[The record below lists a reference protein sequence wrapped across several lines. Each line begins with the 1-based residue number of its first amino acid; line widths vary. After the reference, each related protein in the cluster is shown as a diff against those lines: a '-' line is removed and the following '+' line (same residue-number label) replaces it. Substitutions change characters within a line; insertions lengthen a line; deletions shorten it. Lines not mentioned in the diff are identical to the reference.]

1 MGKVCKY
8 VWIAT
13 LLLWSVVF
21 SAFGVVTAGAAASG
35 EGGEAKSASNPYGWE
50 KMCSYTTY
58 YSVEDKGRCE
68 NIAIAA
74 SLIDG
79 VTVQAYGEFSFNATV
94 GKRTAEAGFRQAK
107 IIVNGEYVKGVGGG
121 VCQVSTT
128 LYNAALKAG
137 LDIVEYHPHSLQV
150 GYIPPSRDAMV
161 STGSDLQLFNPHGF
175 PVFLSAQ
182 IFEGGIRVAFFGKN
196 EGYRYE
202 ITSQVLAEIPPPEP
216 IVKEGER
223 DEIIRSPKNGI
234 KSEAYLEKYK
244 GGQLLSRSKLRSD
257 EYRPIQ
263 GILAK
268 KIQNPTEN
276 MAYNT
281 CLFRE
286 SMI

>member
-1 MGKVCKY
+1 MRKVCKY
-8 VWIAT
+8 VFIAT
-13 LLLWSVVF
+13 LLVWSVLF
-21 SAFGVVTAGAAASG
+21 SALGGGRYAARAAG
-35 EGGEAKSASNPYGWE
+35 NPYGWE
-50 KMCSYTTY
+50 KICSYTTY

-74 SLIDG
+74 ALIDG
-79 VTVQAYGEFSFNATV
+79 VTVQAYGEFSFNTTV

-107 IIVNGEYVKGVGGG
+107 IILNGEYVKGVGGG

-137 LDIVEYHPHSLQV
+137 LEIVEYHPHSLQV

-161 STGSDLQLFNPHGF
+161 STGSDLKLFNPHGY

-196 EGYRYE
+196 EGVRYE
-202 ITSQVLAEIPPPEP
+202 IVSQVLAEIPPPEP
-216 IVKEGER
+216 IVKEGET

-234 KSEAYLEKYK
+234 RSEAYLEKYK
-244 GGQLLSRSKLRSD
+244 GGQLLVRKKLRAD

-263 GILAK
+263 GIIAK
-268 KIQNPTEN
+268 KMQNPSEK

-281 CLFRE
+281 CLFSG